1 MYIFIWKH
9 GNMDFF
15 IKAFVYETSWHY
27 DWETNAYRVG
37 GSSIVLSGTKLAS
50 FFSGDTE

>member
-1 MYIFIWKH
+1 MEIWI
-9 GNMDFF
+9 FF

-27 DWETNAYRVG
+27 DWEPNVYPT
-37 GSSIVLSGTKLAS
+37 IEHLSKLAP